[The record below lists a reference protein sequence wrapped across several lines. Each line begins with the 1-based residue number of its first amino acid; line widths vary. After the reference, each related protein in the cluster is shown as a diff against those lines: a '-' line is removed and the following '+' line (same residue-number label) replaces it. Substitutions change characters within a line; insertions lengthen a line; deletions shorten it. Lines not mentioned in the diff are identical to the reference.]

1 MRKNKFLLAAVIVLL
16 TAVFSL
22 FAFAADDIVFEFT
35 DADSFKG
42 WGTGYLRYNFEPGY
56 FNGYAFEKSANLS
69 DPMFF
74 TPELNIQAEDYRYI
88 VIHMSYTRDAT
99 WS

>member
-35 DADSFKG
+35 DEASFNG
-42 WGTGYLRYNFEPGY
+42 WGTGYIRYNFDKGY
-56 FNGYAFEKSANLS
+56 FNG
-69 DPMFF
+69 
-74 TPELNIQAEDYRYI
+74 
-88 VIHMSYTRDAT
+88 
-99 WS
+99 